1 LRISNRNYQSNNN
14 TMKPFSV
21 CMILAAAATAGTYG
35 LPQGYGPR
43 PGRGG
48 SGSGGGN
55 SGRGSGNGG
64 ALSNGCRLEW
74 QTVHSIEEIEEER
87 EQCTPYTEEQC
98 DRVQNCQTY
107 YDDVCE
113 NLVREVPETY
123 TEDECR
129 DEYVRSCQKH
139 WKTYPNG
146 DKKWED
152 DPSTCSELPQT
163 QCRPVEKTRYVP
175 EPYTTCKQVPREE
188 CNWEQNCYPVQKE
201 KCESIHTKTPQSKST
216 QQQVRVCNNN
226 LGGALI
232 KSANVE
238 ESASS
243 NPDDDAEIISK
254 NEVRSGLD
262 KEEPKK
268 EDEASVRFTFSS

>member
-1 LRISNRNYQSNNN
+1 
-14 TMKPFSV
+14 M
-21 CMILAAAATAGTYG
+21 G
-35 LPQGYGPR
+35 
-43 PGRGG
+43 
-48 SGSGGGN
+48 
-55 SGRGSGNGG
+55 
-64 ALSNGCRLEW
+64 
-74 QTVHSIEEIEEER
+74 
-87 EQCTPYTEEQC
+87 
-98 DRVQNCQTY
+98 
-107 YDDVCE
+107 
-113 NLVREVPETY
+113 
-123 TEDECR
+123 EDECR

-216 QQQVRVCNNN
+216 QQQVRVCDN
-226 LGGALI
+226 
-232 KSANVE
+232 
-238 ESASS
+238 

-254 NEVRSGLD
+254 NEVRSGLE

-268 EDEASVRFTFSS
+268 DDEASVR